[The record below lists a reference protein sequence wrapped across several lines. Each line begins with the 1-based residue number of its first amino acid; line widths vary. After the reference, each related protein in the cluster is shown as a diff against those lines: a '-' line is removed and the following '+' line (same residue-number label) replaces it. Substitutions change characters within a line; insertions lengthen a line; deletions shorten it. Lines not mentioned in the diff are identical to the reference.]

1 MELLEF
7 YLAIFIIIAYL
18 FYIYY
23 RWRLWPKIWAK
34 IWAKIW
40 GWVLSKRKKRGL
52 ETASSQ
58 KPMEGKSSS
67 ASIIEAGKD
76 IKNRKLIRIVIS
88 HLVLYLFVLLLI
100 IFGFTYRGGTSR
112 FWFWDTRYTSPT
124 ARNIILLVIVIVVF
138 PLVSVVYEL
147 ERRKIKRKKKADIQ
161 NKKNPGKIKQ

>member
-34 IWAKIW
+34 IW
-40 GWVLSKRKKRGL
+40 GWVLSERKKRGL

-58 KPMEGKSSS
+58 KLMEGKSSS

-76 IKNRKLIRIVIS
+76 SKSRKLIQIVIS
-88 HLVLYLFVLLLI
+88 HLVLYLVVFLLFL
-100 IFGFTYRGGTSR
+100 FFCCFYKSR
-112 FWFWDTRYTSPT
+112 RWFWLWDTRVISPT
-124 ARNIILLVIVIVVF
+124 ARNIILLVIVIIVF

-161 NKKNPGKIKQ
+161 NQKNPG